1 MLNLWG
7 FVATETTSM
16 KQSFFSKQKVPGKSS
31 GFAVTSGLA
40 WIIKSILELRK
51 NTSHTLA
58 HAKQRAIKYPRM
70 LVQYFNDKY
79 SSLEGKA
86 QECMRSIR
94 STIMNIS
101 GQVRSWRWYNF
112 KIWVKRND
120 DLLFCVA
127 PLVLGVSHYLVLEG
141 SQKKHTTAAFDR
153 KQNAWVKLLANG
165 IVQMIANLDKSRFY
179 ISSPYSE
186 MLQGMIPISFV
197 LELTEGAATHA
208 MRVATISL
216 GVIIFIRSYILRW
229 IYGPKVLSNTDS
241 RKSFTKGVADNY
253 LKICRQLTTRIEA
266 MREQLKDEKPAEFLT
281 AQGTSCWQQY
291 SKKMEKNLAAASQKL
306 VNTQRSLKS
315 LANSND
321 KKIINTEVL
330 GIEKSKK
337 RIEGLELDV
346 EELCNSVKLNDNFWH
361 DYAMLKN
368 DGLFEPQSV
377 LEGLSP
383 EIVKSQQE
391 TQLMFLEEQAEK
403 QNGNIVRLFWR
414 IDQQGSHKVQG

>member
-31 GFAVTSGLA
+31 DFAVTSGLA
-40 WIIKSILELRK
+40 RIIKSMLELRK

-58 HAKQRAIKYPRM
+58 HAKQRAIKYPR
-70 LVQYFNDKY
+70 VIVEYFNDKY
-79 SSLEGKA
+79 SNLEGKVR
-86 QECMRSIR
+86 ECIRSIR
-94 STIMNIS
+94 STIMNIRV
-101 GQVRSWRWYNF
+101 QVGSWRWCNF
-112 KIWVKRND
+112 KTWVKRND

-141 SQKKHTTAAFDR
+141 GQKKHTTAVFDR

-179 ISSPYSE
+179 MNSPYSE
-186 MLQGMIPISFV
+186 MLQAMIPISFV

-216 GVIIFIRSYILRW
+216 GVIIFIRSYVLRW

-266 MREQLKDEKPAEFLT
+266 MREQLKDEKPVEFLT
-281 AQGTSCWQQY
+281 AQGTSCWQQC

-321 KKIINTEVL
+321 KKIVNTEVL

-346 EELCNSVKLNDNFWH
+346 EELCNSLKLNGNFWNNCP
-361 DYAMLKN
+361 MLRN
-368 DGLFEPQSV
+368 DGLFKPQSV
-377 LEGLSP
+377 LEGLCP
-383 EIVKSQQE
+383 EMVRREQE

-403 QNGNIVRLFWR
+403 QNGNIVRLFCR
-414 IDQQGSHKVQG
+414 IDQQDSHKVQG